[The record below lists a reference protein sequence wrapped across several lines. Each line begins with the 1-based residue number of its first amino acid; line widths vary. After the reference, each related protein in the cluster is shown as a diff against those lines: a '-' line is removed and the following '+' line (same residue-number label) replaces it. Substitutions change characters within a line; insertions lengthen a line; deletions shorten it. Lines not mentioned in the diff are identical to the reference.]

1 MKQLLARI
9 ERWFDMFGNT
19 LSISKANTALP
30 INLSLKLG
38 LFAVFYF
45 VVVVCFFLLTI
56 VFGKKNCFSTYNIKM
71 KRG

>member
-1 MKQLLARI
+1 
-9 ERWFDMFGNT
+9 MFGNT

-30 INLSLKLG
+30 INLSLKLS

-45 VVVVCFFLLTI
+45 VVVVVFLLTI
-56 VFGKKNCFSTYNIKM
+56 VHGKKKCFPTYNIKM